1 MVKTNKII
9 GQISDEILEKY
20 KICMFRNTQIIQPSG
35 LYKHISKHIDEFE
48 NIETYNYVVSNLS
61 WIISCPDFVYYELP
75 RNSLL
80 YFKTLTESVCVVV
93 KLNLIKNKYA
103 YVASVY
109 PVSKRKIERMK
120 EKSYIINN

>member
-20 KICMFRNTQIIQPSG
+20 NICMFRNTQIIQPSG

-61 WIISCPDFVYYELP
+61 WIISAQILFIMNYREIH
-75 RNSLL
+75 
-80 YFKTLTESVCVVV
+80 F
-93 KLNLIKNKYA
+93 
-103 YVASVY
+103 
-109 PVSKRKIERMK
+109 
-120 EKSYIINN
+120 YILRR